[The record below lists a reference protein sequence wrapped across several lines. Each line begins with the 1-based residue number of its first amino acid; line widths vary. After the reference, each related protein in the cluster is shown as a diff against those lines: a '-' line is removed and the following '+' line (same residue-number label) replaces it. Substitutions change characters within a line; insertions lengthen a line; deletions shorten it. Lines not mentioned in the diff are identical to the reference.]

1 VGGRSR
7 WRATVVALLSIL
19 AATIPGPTAF
29 AQTFEAI
36 SIPLAYEGHE
46 IELTG
51 RFEKPTGAGPF
62 PAAILLHGCEGYQA
76 GLWHT
81 TMMAAVLHGLGI
93 ATLIIDSYT
102 PRGYATC
109 GNVQAFE
116 RVLDVYA
123 GAEMLAGRSDIQHD
137 KIAVIGFSQGG
148 ATTLA
153 TAAIGTPGGPSPAV
167 IKEVEDEKGEA
178 YAASWKTQVTQAAA
192 KFAGNGGKFSTFIA
206 FYPGYCRVLQN
217 ENFSA
222 PLMILIGDFDNRL
235 SSGACEHLA
244 GAPRPS
250 TSEVRFKLYPGA
262 SRGFDMNLGYRSVD
276 NSRYRTAD
284 RDVASDAP
292 AAVRQ
297 FLRQYLNLPARTVPQ
312 ISQGDGN

>member
-1 VGGRSR
+1 MGGRSW
-7 WRATVVALLSIL
+7 WRTTAVALLSVL
-19 AATIPGPTAF
+19 APTAF

-51 RFEKPTGAGPF
+51 RFEKPIGTGPF

-81 TMMAAVLHGLGI
+81 TMMANVLHGLGI
-93 ATLIIDSYT
+93 ATLITDSYA

-109 GNVQAFE
+109 DNVQAFE

-123 GAEMLAGRSDIQHD
+123 GAGMLASRSDIEHD

-148 ATTLA
+148 GTALF
-153 TAAIGTPGGPSPAV
+153 TAAVGASAGPSPAV
-167 IKEVEDEKGEA
+167 LKEVEEQKGETNA
-178 YAASWKTQVTQAAA
+178 VSWRTQVMQAAA
-192 KFAGNGGKFSTFIA
+192 NFAASRGKLTGFIA
-206 FYPGYCRVLQN
+206 FYPSYCRTLQS
-217 ENFSA
+217 ENFAA

-235 SSGACEHLA
+235 SSEACEHLA
-244 GAPRPS
+244 AVPRPGAP
-250 TSEVRFKLYPGA
+250 EVRFKLYPGA
-262 SRGFDMNLGYRSVD
+262 SRGFDMNLGYRSND
-276 NSRYRTAD
+276 NSRYRIAD
-284 RDVASDAP
+284 GDAAKDAP

-297 FLRQYLNLPARTVPQ
+297 FLRQYLSLPTQAPPQ
-312 ISQGDGN
+312 ISQGEGN